1 MDAIVNTANSALNG
15 GGGVDAAIHKAAG
28 KELLAE
34 CKTLNGC
41 RTGEAKITRAYKL
54 PSSITIPVGYCPDC
68 KLFFIMENVYQR
80 IRHSAIPVCRTMD
93 EKYYITDYRQN
104 GIYRETQ
111 YDNLAQESVLKQ
123 FGYSVNQA
131 DDIPPIQRKNILA
144 AIVDYGILTKSEIVS
159 YLEYF
164 IRSRRTQKLRDGSLK
179 YRTAIDKWRE
189 DIDWI
194 NSYRIGTFKEVVIK
208 RILTNR

>member
-1 MDAIVNTANSALNG
+1 
-15 GGGVDAAIHKAAG
+15 
-28 KELLAE
+28 
-34 CKTLNGC
+34 
-41 RTGEAKITRAYKL
+41 
-54 PSSITIPVGYCPDC
+54 
-68 KLFFIMENVYQR
+68 MENVYQR

-104 GIYRETQ
+104 SIYRETQ

-164 IRSRRTQKLRDGSLK
+164 IRSRRTQKRRDGSLK